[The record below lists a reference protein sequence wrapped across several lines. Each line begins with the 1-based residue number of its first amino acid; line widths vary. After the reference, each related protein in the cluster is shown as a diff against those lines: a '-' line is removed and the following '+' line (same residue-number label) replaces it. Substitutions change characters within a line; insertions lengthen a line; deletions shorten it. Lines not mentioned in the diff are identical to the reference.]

1 MAEQPSVLSSWKDI
15 ANYLGKGVRTVQRWE
30 RERGLPVRRPNGHT
44 CKSAVLL
51 YRDDADSWMVKQ
63 HLSRNVQAQA
73 FWTVDRSTEARSVL
87 QESIRA
93 RRQLGQVNRELRED
107 MFASVSL
114 LLGQCATLIPLS
126 PNPPEVSIRTEPPIS
141 TR

>member
-1 MAEQPSVLSSWKDI
+1 
-15 ANYLGKGVRTVQRWE
+15 
-30 RERGLPVRRPNGHT
+30 VRRPNGHT
-44 CKSAVLL
+44 CKSAVFL
-51 YRDDADSWMVKQ
+51 YRDDADAWMVKQ
-63 HLSRNVQAQA
+63 HLSRDVPAQA

-93 RRQLGQVNRELRED
+93 RRQLGQVNRKLRED